1 MSFSESMDVCLRTS
15 LPFIFIAL
23 TFFAVSLSKASQGS
37 WTRGWLSFLTGTS
50 QKSVDFN
57 VNDLM
62 LGTQDPFL
70 WFLVPLFGVISVGI
84 CIAGNYLITI
94 LMHVF
99 AFIYGWARVLFGGQS
114 DSRYVCSASHIFS
127 HCDTIANRCFSRT
140 TFATTGGRQ
149 RLITTA
155 ILLLLIT
162 TLIPYQFA
170 YMVLTIV
177 QLCTCVRALRLA
189 RDTHSG
195 AHYNFYNY
203 ATSMLVLMLWVLPIN
218 MPVLIVWIHN
228 LAVHWLTPFS
238 THHNLLAV
246 LPLVLL
252 VEVMSAGN
260 MTPRVTGRYV
270 AIHSFQC
277 LTRIPLTLAKQSTLH
292 NEYPDLPF
300 CPLRRCLR
308 RHVRLPLTP
317 PPQPPRRLA
326 LRRPHRLS
334 ARFRRTQQTHRRGN
348 HFSHPAV
355 NRRRHSGEGCEEDTL
370 IAEVGGAYERFC
382 LFLLWFFRESFG
394 MESQSLFAA
403 AFSHPFLYI

>member
-37 WTRGWLSFLTGTS
+37 LTRGWLSFLTGTS

-84 CIAGNYLITI
+84 CIAGNYVITI

-99 AFIYGWARVLFGGQS
+99 AFVYGWTRSLFGGRE
-114 DSRYVCSASHIFS
+114 DIRYDCTIECPLVACIPFTDRSNSLTTPFAS
-127 HCDTIANRCFSRT
+127 
-140 TFATTGGRQ
+140 TGGRQ

-189 RDTHSG
+189 RDTRSG

-203 ATSMLVLMLWVLPIN
+203 TTSILVLMLWVLPIN

-228 LAVHWLTPFS
+228 VAVHWMTPFS

-246 LPLVLL
+246 LPLILV
-252 VEVMSAGN
+252 VEVMSTGN
-260 MTPRVTGRYV
+260 MTPRVTGRARFITNVLTFLSALYAAIYGV
-270 AIHSFQC
+270 TYAYRLHHLLNILAAWLFAIHLSSNSGAAS
-277 LTRIPLTLAKQSTLH
+277 LGHLANNAAS
-292 NEYPDLPF
+292 PSSS
-300 CPLRRCLR
+300 
-308 RHVRLPLTP
+308 
-317 PPQPPRRLA
+317 
-326 LRRPHRLS
+326 HRLS
-334 ARFRRTQQTHRRGN
+334 
-348 HFSHPAV
+348 
-355 NRRRHSGEGCEEDTL
+355 ED
-370 IAEVGGAYERFC
+370 AMGRDVKKR
-382 LFLLWFFRESFG
+382 
-394 MESQSLFAA
+394 
-403 AFSHPFLYI
+403 P

>member
-84 CIAGNYLITI
+84 CIAGNYVITI
-94 LMHVF
+94 IMHVF
-99 AFIYGWARVLFGGQS
+99 AFVYGWTRSLLGGQG
-114 DSRYVCSASHIFS
+114 DGRYVPSAFN
-127 HCDTIANRCFSRT
+127 TLPKIANGRSSRT
-140 TFATTGGRQ
+140 ASFATTGGRQ

-189 RDTHSG
+189 RDTRSG

-260 MTPRVTGRYV
+260 MTPRVTNRARFV
-270 AIHSFQC
+270 TNI
-277 LTRIPLTLAKQSTLH
+277 LT
-292 NEYPDLPF
+292 F
-300 CPLRRCLR
+300 
-308 RHVRLPLTP
+308 
-317 PPQPPRRLA
+317 
-326 LRRPHRLS
+326 LS
-334 ARFRRTQQTHRRGN
+334 ALYAAIYGVTY
-348 HFSHPAV
+348 
-355 NRRRHSGEGCEEDTL
+355 
-370 IAEVGGAYERFC
+370 AYR
-382 LFLLWFFRESFG
+382 LHHLLNILAAW
-394 MESQSLFAA
+394 LFAVHVGFQPGSEA
-403 AFSHPFLYI
+403 LNKLTGAHPNSPTRSASLGDEDALGRDVKKRP

>member
-1 MSFSESMDVCLRTS
+1 MLGVFMSFSESMDVCLRTS

-84 CIAGNYLITI
+84 CIAGNYFITI

-99 AFIYGWARVLFGGQS
+99 AFVYGWTRGLFGRQ
-114 DSRYVCSASHIFS
+114 DENRYAKAISGID
-127 HCDTIANRCFSRT
+127 CDMSNLTDEYSSRT
-140 TFATTGGRQ
+140 SFATTGGRQ

-189 RDTHSG
+189 RDTRSG

-203 ATSMLVLMLWVLPIN
+203 TTSMLVLMLWVLPIN

-246 LPLVLL
+246 LPLVLV
-252 VEVMSAGN
+252 VEVMSTGK
-260 MTPRVTGRYV
+260 MTPRVTGRARYV
-270 AIHSFQC
+270 TNVLSFLSALYAAIYGVTYAYRLHHLLNLLAAWLFAIHISSQ
-277 LTRIPLTLAKQSTLH
+277 PNSTSLG
-292 NEYPDLPF
+292 
-300 CPLRRCLR
+300 
-308 RHVRLPLTP
+308 
-317 PPQPPRRLA
+317 RLA
-326 LRRPHRLS
+326 SNAATSPPNRLLEDVAGNDVKKRP
-334 ARFRRTQQTHRRGN
+334 
-348 HFSHPAV
+348 
-355 NRRRHSGEGCEEDTL
+355 
-370 IAEVGGAYERFC
+370 
-382 LFLLWFFRESFG
+382 
-394 MESQSLFAA
+394 
-403 AFSHPFLYI
+403 

>member
-37 WTRGWLSFLTGTS
+37 LTRGWLSFLTGTS

-84 CIAGNYLITI
+84 CIAGNYVITI

-99 AFIYGWARVLFGGQS
+99 AFVYGWTRTLVG
-114 DSRYVCSASHIFS
+114 
-127 HCDTIANRCFSRT
+127 SRT
-140 TFATTGGRQ
+140 TSFASSGGRQ

-189 RDTHSG
+189 RDTRSG

-203 ATSMLVLMLWVLPIN
+203 TTSMLVLMLWVLPIN

-228 LAVHWLTPFS
+228 IAVHWLTPFS

-246 LPLVLL
+246 LPMVLI
-252 VEVMSAGN
+252 VEVMSTGI
-260 MTPRVTGRYV
+260 MTPRVTGRARFITNILTFLFALYAAIYGV
-270 AIHSFQC
+270 TYAYRLHHLLNILAAWLFAIHVSSQPKS
-277 LTRIPLTLAKQSTLH
+277 TPLG
-292 NEYPDLPF
+292 
-300 CPLRRCLR
+300 
-308 RHVRLPLTP
+308 
-317 PPQPPRRLA
+317 RLA
-326 LRRPHRLS
+326 PAPQSPSSSRTSEDVASNDVKKRP
-334 ARFRRTQQTHRRGN
+334 
-348 HFSHPAV
+348 
-355 NRRRHSGEGCEEDTL
+355 
-370 IAEVGGAYERFC
+370 
-382 LFLLWFFRESFG
+382 
-394 MESQSLFAA
+394 
-403 AFSHPFLYI
+403 